1 METAVIKYLGETFD
15 LPIPSHTTREQLE
28 IFLAEKIND
37 LILNDFS
44 TLVHIL
50 YRIDVSEPKIKT
62 LLREN
67 PESNAGRIMAALI
80 IERQMQKIISRRQS
94 GRDDKNKIDENES
107 WDI

>member
-1 METAVIKYLGETFD
+1 MEKAVIKYLGETFD
-15 LPIPSHTTREQLE
+15 LAIPSHTTREQLE

-44 TLVHIL
+44 SLVHIL
-50 YRIDVSEPKIKT
+50 YRIDVSEQKIKN

-67 PESNAGRIMAALI
+67 PDSNAGMILAALI
-80 IERQMQKIISRRQS
+80 IERQLQKLRSRQQS
-94 GRDDKNKIDENES
+94 RAADNNKIDENES